1 MALTQ
6 ALSIYTSESAKA
18 DLRNVIV
25 GVFENLGKA
34 AISQKL
40 KSRNFAEKAG
50 SFEFKRFANATVNA
64 YGTARTAGKGQ
75 KIIAPPIIVNLD
87 QNKEIVEE
95 VNFFDAESFTN
106 ENFTAFINRRK
117 TSISLSV
124 QRQLDRDF
132 FAAVASGGKATGIA
146 IDTAEKLVPQ
156 FESVILKLEETS
168 NEFVDGVDR
177 QYMALVLSPE
187 LYGKIKTELN
197 DCYNFSGT
205 VADELFK
212 GINGVACFSSN
223 HLPSGTDY
231 EIMTMD
237 SVAQPVMLTD
247 VDVEK
252 IQLSNEYA
260 AEVFFRYGTKV
271 LAPELALYG
280 AKAVSS

>member
-25 GVFENLGKA
+25 GVFENMGKS
-34 AISQKL
+34 AISQRL
-40 KSRNFAEKAG
+40 KSRNYAEKAG
-50 SFEFKRFANATVNA
+50 SFEFKRFANATVSN
-64 YGTARTAGKGQ
+64 YGTARTAGKGN
-75 KIIAPPIIVNLD
+75 KIVAPPIIVNLD

-95 VNFFDAESFTN
+95 VNFFDSESFTG
-106 ENFTAFINRRK
+106 ENFNAFLERRK
-117 TSISLSV
+117 MNISLSV

-132 FAAVASGGKATGIA
+132 FAAVKTGGTAANIQ
-146 IDTAEKLVPQ
+146 IDTASKLIPQ
-156 FESVILKLEETS
+156 FEDVILKLETTS
-168 NEFVDGVDR
+168 NNYVDGVDR
-177 QYMALVLSPE
+177 QYMALILSPE
-187 LYGKIKTELN
+187 LYGKVKTELN
-197 DCYNFSGT
+197 DCYNFAGT
-205 VADELFK
+205 VADEVFK
-212 GINGVACFSSN
+212 GINGVAAFSSN
-223 HLPSGTDY
+223 RLPSGVDY

-247 VDVEK
+247 VGVEK

-280 AKAVSS
+280 AKKSAS